1 MTNKSSYELFTEK
14 CNLLNTLAS
23 KGVAFN
29 QTDLVQQVNLVKEES
44 DELVEAV
51 LNETLV
57 NILQETID
65 VLVVTQG
72 MVQLLESL
80 GCDVQGALQAVADC
94 NLSKYT
100 KDAEVAAK
108 SVKALQESGVECAGT
123 YNAEADLWVIT
134 DSNGKVRKP
143 VGFKKVELS
152 KFVPY

>member
-1 MTNKSSYELFTEK
+1 MKSSYELFIEK
-14 CNLLNTLAS
+14 CNLLNKLAGKGAATS
-23 KGVAFN
+23 K
-29 QTDLVQQVNLVKEES
+29 TDLVQQVDLVMEES
-44 DELVEAV
+44 KELHDAV
-51 LNETLV
+51 NNEPLV

-100 KDAEVAAK
+100 KDAEVAAM

-123 YNAEADLWVIT
+123 YNAKADLWVIT

-143 VGFKKVELS
+143 IGFKKVELS

>member
-1 MTNKSSYELFTEK
+1 MKSSYDLFIEK
-14 CNLLNTLAS
+14 CNLLNTLAG
-23 KGVAFN
+23 KGVATNKTNLVRQF
-29 QTDLVQQVNLVKEES
+29 DLVMEES
-44 DELVEAV
+44 KELHDAV
-51 LNETLV
+51 NNEPLV

-123 YNAEADLWVIT
+123 YNAKADLWVIT

-143 VGFKKVELS
+143 IGFKKVELS